1 MDERMKNALGALQ
14 APEEVKERALQGISR
29 KLYRRRPP
37 VWRMATAACALLVF
51 LLVAG
56 GWVYLTPT
64 AYLSVDVNPSLELGI
79 NRFGRVVTADAY
91 NEDGEALLEELQVRF
106 ASWEE
111 ALEEILQLD
120 VVQDPQSVLS
130 LTVAG
135 KDQSQC
141 SRILQQAEDQTSDCG
156 NVLCQKGTLEERE
169 EAHQVGMSLG
179 KYRVYEQILEWNPQ
193 FTVEEAQN
201 MTMGELQRLLRQL
214 NPESNSG
221 QGNGSGQ
228 GQGQSQ
234 GTGMG
239 QGNSSGQG
247 QGQSQGTGMGQ
258 GNGAGQG
265 QGQSQGTGTGQ
276 GDSSGQGQGQSQGTG
291 TGQGN
296 GSGQGQ
302 GQSQGTGKGQ
312 GDGSGGGA
320 QWGRKDTSG
329 DF

>member
-37 VWRMATAACALLVF
+37 VWRMAAAACALLVF

-156 NVLCQKGTLEERE
+156 NVLCQEGTLEERE

-234 GTGMG
+234 GSGM
-239 QGNSSGQG
+239 
-247 QGQSQGTGMGQ
+247 GQSQGTGAGQ
-258 GNGAGQG
+258 GNG
-265 QGQSQGTGTGQ
+265 
-276 GDSSGQGQGQSQGTG
+276 SGQGQGQSQGTG

-296 GSGQGQ
+296 GSGQGQGQSQGTGTGQGNGAGQGQ

-329 DF
+329 DS

>member
-37 VWRMATAACALLVF
+37 VWRMAAAACALLVF

-141 SRILQQAEDQTSDCG
+141 SRILQQAEDQTSDCS
-156 NVLCQKGTLEERE
+156 NVLCQEGTLEERE

-228 GQGQSQ
+228 GQGPSQ
-234 GTGMG
+234 G
-239 QGNSSGQG
+239 S
-247 QGQSQGTGMGQ
+247 GMGQ
-258 GNGAGQG
+258 GNG
-265 QGQSQGTGTGQ
+265 
-276 GDSSGQGQGQSQGTG
+276 SGQGQGQSQGTG

-302 GQSQGTGKGQ
+302 GQSQGTGMGQ
-312 GDGSGGGA
+312 GNGSSQGQGQSQGTGTGQGNGAGQGQGQSQGTSTGQGNGSGGGA

>member
-29 KLYRRRPP
+29 KLYRRRQP

-234 GTGMG
+234 GSGM
-239 QGNSSGQG
+239 
-247 QGQSQGTGMGQ
+247 GQSQGTGAGQ
-258 GNGAGQG
+258 GNGSSQG

-276 GDSSGQGQGQSQGTG
+276 GNGSGQGQGQSQGTG

-302 GQSQGTGKGQ
+302 GQSQGTGTGQ

-329 DF
+329 DS